1 MITLMEWMEDFDNR
15 ELSEYDLQEQLRE
28 AVEDYNS
35 EHDTHH
41 DPQRSVIKYFRW
53 VKDKYQP
60 EM

>member
-35 EHDTHH
+35 EHDTHY
-41 DPQRSVIKYFRW
+41 DPQRHVIKYFRW
-53 VKDKYQP
+53 VKEKYQP